1 MVDNDIQF
9 EKNGIVFNYR
19 ISIIIR
25 KENKILVQKDT
36 RVTHLALPGGRC
48 ELGESSSETAIRE
61 FLEETGIKA
70 TFVKELGLVE
80 NFFHSS
86 FNGKNYHE
94 ILIVNELKLD
104 DKSNYDKEVINNI
117 EEKKKDF
124 LSFTWE
130 SIEDLKK
137 KDFRPKEVLDII
149 DSNEFSHLI
158 LKDEKL
164 KKLIN

>member
-1 MVDNDIQF
+1 MIDNDVQF
-9 EKNGIVFNYR
+9 EKNSIVFNYR
-19 ISIIIR
+19 VAIIIR

-48 ELGESSSETAIRE
+48 GLGESSNEAASRE

-70 TFVKELGLVE
+70 TFVKELGLIE

-86 FNGKNYHE
+86 FNGKKYHE

-117 EEKKKDF
+117 EEKK
-124 LSFTWE
+124 
-130 SIEDLKK
+130 
-137 KDFRPKEVLDII
+137 RGG
-149 DSNEFSHLI
+149 DSL
-158 LKDEKL
+158 
-164 KKLIN
+164 